1 MGASV
6 EATRPGCK
14 SATLLCVSYLRVG
27 IEGMA
32 GPRYVSVAVNCV
44 PLLFCGFVRAGHRV
58 SDVGVSND
66 DRTKVYHLTV
76 RLLGCDYRCSI
87 VLA

>member
-1 MGASV
+1 MAF
-6 EATRPGCK
+6 
-14 SATLLCVSYLRVG
+14 
-27 IEGMA
+27 EGMA
-32 GPRYVSVAVNCV
+32 GPRSVPVAVNCV

-58 SDVGVSND
+58 SDVGVSKD

-76 RLLGCDYRCSI
+76 RLLGCDYWCSV

>member
-1 MGASV
+1 M
-6 EATRPGCK
+6 
-14 SATLLCVSYLRVG
+14 G

-44 PLLFCGFVRAGHRV
+44 PLLFCGFVRAGRRV

-66 DRTKVYHLTV
+66 DGTKVYHLTV
-76 RLLGCDYRCSI
+76 RLLGGDYRCSI